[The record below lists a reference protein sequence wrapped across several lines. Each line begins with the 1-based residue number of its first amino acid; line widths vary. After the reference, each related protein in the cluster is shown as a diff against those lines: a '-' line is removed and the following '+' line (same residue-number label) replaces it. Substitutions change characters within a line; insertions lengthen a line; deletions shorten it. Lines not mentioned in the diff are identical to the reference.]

1 MIVLV
6 YIGIILAAIVVTF
19 VAELLIVGLF
29 PGVSVP
35 KQYPER
41 KSRLLQDKTI
51 TRTGYRK
58 DIRFDVKGTTVSA
71 WLFLPEAASSPV
83 PCIVMAHGLGGTK
96 NMGLD
101 AYAVRFQKAGI
112 ATLAFDYRYNG
123 ESDGDPRQLIWIPY
137 QLEDYAA
144 AIDYARN
151 LKEIDRTKIALWGTS
166 LSGGHTLVAAARDR
180 KDNKIACIA
189 AQCPLLDGT
198 ETAEE
203 HVKHMGIK
211 HILRMTGHGQ
221 RDIIRSWLRLSPHKI
236 PIVGKP
242 GTIALMA
249 NTDAWNTF
257 LEIAPDDFVNEACA
271 RIAIRMDKYRPINQ
285 LSQINCP
292 VLLQVGDNDMAV
304 PARVVNK
311 AQKLL
316 GQHGEVIHY
325 PIDHFDIY
333 LGDNFEKAVNDQ
345 VAFFRKHLMPITA

>member
-1 MIVLV
+1 MIILM
-6 YIGIILAAIVVTF
+6 YIGIILVAIVV
-19 VAELLIVGLF
+19 VSIIELLIVGLY

-35 KQYPER
+35 KQYLER
-41 KSRLLQDKTI
+41 ISKLPQDKTI
-51 TRTGYRK
+51 TVTECRK
-58 DIRFDVKGTTVSA
+58 EVKFDVKGVAVSA
-71 WLFLPEAASSPV
+71 WLFLPEVASSPV
-83 PCIVMAHGLGGTK
+83 PCVIMAHGLGGTK

-101 AYAVRFQKAGI
+101 VYARRFQEEGLAV
-112 ATLAFDYRYNG
+112 LAFDYRYNG
-123 ESDGDPRQLIWIPY
+123 ASDGNPRQLICIPS
-137 QLEDYAA
+137 QLEDYSA

-151 LKEIDRTKIALWGTS
+151 IKEIDPTKIALWGTS

-211 HILRMTGHGQ
+211 YVLRMTGHGQ
-221 RDIIRSWLRLSPHKI
+221 RDIVRSWLRLSPHKI

-257 LEIAPDDFVNEACA
+257 SAMAPDNYINEACA
-271 RIAIRMDKYRPINQ
+271 RIAIRLDKYRPINQ
-285 LSQINCP
+285 LGQIDCP

-345 VAFFRKHLMPITA
+345 VAFFRKHLMPTTA